1 MGQTIQV
8 PLASQSYK
16 SLSKTASSE
25 ELINMY
31 YEPLPEGNKF
41 GGLVIGSAG
50 LTLWKSLGQAAP
62 VYGMQLMGGDLYVV
76 CGVEV
81 YKITS
86 AGVSTLIGSLSVTP
100 GRVMM
105 TANNTQVT
113 ILCNNGEAFYTDG
126 STLSQITDTNYQ
138 LSSSVTTINGYT
150 IFSVLDSNTFFWS
163 ALNNTASYD
172 SLDTN
177 NAQGISDNIVRVFTD
192 HGQLWIFK
200 QFSTEIWQNT
210 GSSFVFETIQ
220 GAYIQ
225 RGCAAAYS
233 VSSDETGIYF
243 LGDDKIFYR
252 IQGYSTTPISNYS
265 VSEDLQSYSEISDA
279 FSFIYTQ
286 QGHKFYSVG
295 FPTADINWEH
305 DIFTSGWHKRKS
317 LNSASQLG
325 RWRAN
330 CSIFFDNLYLIGD
343 YEQGYIY
350 YNDPTTYTEN
360 GTTIINQIVTPTIF
374 FDNSR
379 ATIDRLLLKMNV
391 GVGLATGQGSD
402 PKIILE
408 YSTDGGN
415 TWSYELWQS
424 IGEIGEYDTDVW
436 WTRIGFGRQFTFR
449 LTVSDPVQ
457 VILISAYINYT
468 QGFS

>member
-1 MGQTIQV
+1 MGQTIQI
-8 PLASQSYK
+8 PLADQSYK
-16 SLSKTASSE
+16 SVSKTASAE

-31 YEPLPEGNKF
+31 YEPLPEGNRF

-50 LTLWKSLGQAAP
+50 LTVWKNLNQAAAI
-62 VYGMQLMGGDLYVV
+62 YGMQLMGGNLYVV
-76 CGVEV
+76 CGLDV

-86 AGVSTLIGSLSVTP
+86 AGVSTLIGALPVTP

-126 STLSQITDTNYQ
+126 TTLNQITSSGYQ

-150 IFSVLDSNTFFWS
+150 VFSVLDSNTFFWS
-163 ALNNTASYD
+163 ALNNTASYS

-177 NAQGISDNIVRVFTD
+177 NAQGISDNIVRMFTD

-210 GSSFVFETIQ
+210 GSSAVFEIVQ
-220 GAYIQ
+220 GASIQ

-233 VSSDETGIYF
+233 VSSDESGIYF

-252 IQGYSTTPISNYS
+252 IQGYSANS
-265 VSEDLQSYSEISDA
+265 VSDYAVSQALQSYSNVSDA

-286 QGHKFYSVG
+286 EGHKFYSVG
-295 FPTADINWEH
+295 FPSADINWEL
-305 DIFTSGWHKRKS
+305 DVFIGDWHKRMS
-317 LNSASQLG
+317 VNQDHQLG

-330 CSIFFDNLYLIGD
+330 CSIFFANLYLIGD
-343 YEQGYIY
+343 YEEGLIY
-350 YNDPTTYTEN
+350 YNDPTNYTEN
-360 GTTIINQIVTPTIF
+360 GNVIINQLVTPTVF

-379 ATIDRLLLKMNV
+379 TTVDRFLLKMNV

-402 PKIILE
+402 PQVMLE

-415 TWSYELWQS
+415 TWSYQLWQS
-424 IGEIGEYDTDVW
+424 IGKIGKYDADVW
-436 WTRIGFGRQFTFR
+436 WTRLGYGRQFTFR
-449 LTVSDPVQ
+449 LTVSDPVS
-457 VILISAYINYT
+457 VVFIAGYINYT
-468 QGFS
+468 QGYA